1 MLRQFA
7 WGSTHAMC
15 KLPWNA
21 AREDDNLLPREQTEI
36 FTYLN
41 KELSTK
47 SKVIG
52 A

>member
-1 MLRQFA
+1 
-7 WGSTHAMC
+7 MC
-15 KLPWNA
+15 GLPWKA
-21 AREDDNLLPREQTEI
+21 SQEDNNLMRREQTEI

-52 A
+52 ALLHFFSHGRM